1 MDLKEMAKGMNAGKG
16 IEFMEGRN
24 KGEAEELLD
33 RTVTIRN
40 FDFINGEN
48 GEYAVF
54 IIDEDEENF
63 YFAGSVLT
71 DNLKQL
77 VPAKEQIISEGL
89 PTKFTQR
96 KSKAKIVTN
105 NNSKKA
111 KRNYT
116 AVEFY
121 PED

>member
-16 IEFMEGRN
+16 IEFMEGRS

-77 VPAKEQIISEGL
+77 VPAKEQIIEEGL

-96 KSKAKIVTN
+96 KSKAK
-105 NNSKKA
+105 
-111 KRNYT
+111 RNYT

>member
-1 MDLKEMAKGMNAGKG
+1 MNLKELAKGMNAGKG

-24 KGEAEELLD
+24 KGEADELLD

-40 FDFINGEN
+40 YDFINGEN

-71 DNLKQL
+71 DNLRQL
-77 VPAKEQIISEGL
+77 EAHKEEIIAEGL

-96 KSKAKIVTN
+96 KSKAK
-105 NNSKKA
+105 
-111 KRNYT
+111 RNYT